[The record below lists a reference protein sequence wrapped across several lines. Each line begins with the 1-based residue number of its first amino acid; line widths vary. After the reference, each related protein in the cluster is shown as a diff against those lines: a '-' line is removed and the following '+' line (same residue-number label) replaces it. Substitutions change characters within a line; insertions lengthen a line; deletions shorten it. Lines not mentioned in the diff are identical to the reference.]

1 MLPFSFINPNRNR
14 LFLLYSMLQATYNNN
29 TYTFYVTLQ
38 DASYHKLSNSYNF
51 LFKFTND
58 MSGAVKWGYGQ
69 NVTVNDRYCKL
80 DIHSTESG
88 TVAESVF
95 GGVVNFSPNGYWK
108 YEIYV
113 TYGALTACGAP
124 NPTEAGTW
132 DCTNVAG
139 TSIDSGNMNVDVYEI
154 TTLSADTYTIEE
166 YTTCD
171 PPPTGTIGN
180 EISQVISSR
189 VCDGTDVN
197 PPRYL
202 LFTRVVRNVNT
213 NTFFIDSL
221 ATVGSQ
227 IRIYNTNR
235 TYTHNITT
243 QPENIEINIE
253 CDSSYASY
261 TVELWKGGSL
271 IDTYNNI
278 SPLSSN
284 ASFESKEILASNNY
298 YTNPTGLCSNQV
310 TEGSIFF
317 GWKAQDNTVGSD
329 YLTGHPLEIGKLLV
343 SEQVGEEQV
352 QYTEREAPATTN
364 YIYNE

>member
-1 MLPFSFINPNRNR
+1 MLPFFFIPNKNT
-14 LFLLYSMLQATYNNN
+14 LFLLYTMLQAEYNNN

-38 DASYHKLSNSYNF
+38 DVAYFKLNNDYNF

-69 NVTVNDRYCKL
+69 NKVVYDRYSKL
-80 DIHSTESG
+80 EINSTAAG

-95 GGVVNFSPNGYWK
+95 GGVVNFEPNGYWK
-108 YEIYV
+108 YEIYLV
-113 TYGALTACGAP
+113 AQGTGLTPCDLP

-154 TTLSADTYTIEE
+154 ITLSADTYKIDE

-171 PPPTGTIGN
+171 PPPTGQPFYQ
-180 EISQVISSR
+180 ISQIISSK
-189 VCDGTDVN
+189 VCDTTDAN

-253 CDSSYASY
+253 CDFAYASY

-271 IDTYNNI
+271 IDTYNDI

-284 ASFESKEILASNNY
+284 VYPESKAILASNNY

-317 GWKAQDNTVGSD
+317 GWRSQDNTGND
-329 YLTGHPLEIGKLLV
+329 YMQGWPLEIGKLLV

-352 QYTEREAPATTN
+352 QYTEREAPPSTN

>member
-1 MLPFSFINPNRNR
+1 
-14 LFLLYSMLQATYNNN
+14 MLQATYNNN

-38 DASYHKLSNSYNF
+38 DASSNKLSNSYNF
-51 LFKFTND
+51 LLKFTND

-80 DIHSTESG
+80 EIHSTESG

-95 GGVVNFSPNGYWK
+95 GGVVNFDPNGYWK
-108 YEIYV
+108 YEIYLV
-113 TYGALTACGAP
+113 ASGTGSNCGLP
-124 NPTEAGTW
+124 NPTEVGTW

-154 TTLSADTYTIEE
+154 ITLSADTYTIDD

-171 PPPTGTIGN
+171 PPPTGTPSGYQLT
-180 EISQVISSR
+180 QVISSR
-189 VCDGTDVN
+189 VCDTTDAN

-227 IRIYNTNR
+227 IRIYNSTR

-243 QPENIEINIE
+243 QPENIEINIDCNPE
-253 CDSSYASY
+253 GQIY

-284 ASFESKEILASNNY
+284 VYPSAKAILASNNY

-317 GWKAQDNTVGSD
+317 GWRSQDNTVND
-329 YLTGHPLEIGKLLV
+329 YVQAFPLEIGKLLV

-352 QYTEREAPATTN
+352 QYTEREAPASTN
-364 YIYNE
+364 YIYND